1 MGFLRVTD
9 NDLILY
15 RYLFEQDFLTRDQI
29 KNFVWKDLSNG
40 HINNRLARLTREGY
54 IKKHPDLSAG
64 MGSVLMAGSG
74 AVGLLNNDDIIERMM
89 NLKSSFINK
98 EKFIRAYSEREKL
111 NFARYNHDE
120 YLTDVRFKLEILAK
134 EYMSYRML
142 MVYNRN
148 VKGKNKKEKLKKK
161 FTRPTPDAL
170 MKDSDDIIA
179 IELENTLKQ
188 DFRYQD
194 KIFRGYVINQN
205 VDMVL
210 YICTNKS
217 VFKGVEDNINK
228 FFKKGYIEEK
238 GKSFKISDTRFL
250 VADYEQV
257 MKGESFTATNY
268 KTEYGERKLI
278 DKCKFNFN

>member
-98 EKFIRAYSEREKL
+98 EKFIRAYTEREKL
-111 NFARYNHDE
+111 SFSRYNHDE
-120 YLTDVRFKLEILAK
+120 YLTNVRFKLEKVAN

-161 FTRPTPDAL
+161 YTRPTPDAL
-170 MKDSDDIIA
+170 MRNKLGTFA
-179 IELENTLKQ
+179 IELENSKKE
-188 DFRYQD
+188 DYRYQD
-194 KIFRGYVINQN
+194 KIFPGYAKNDR
-205 VDMVL
+205 VDIVL
-210 YICTNKS
+210 YICTSKSILEAVNK
-217 VFKGVEDNINK
+217 NINN
-228 FFKKGYIEEK
+228 FPLYEYDNGYEENK
-238 GKSFKISDTRFL
+238 TRFL
-250 VADYEQV
+250 VVDYNKVLNANEFIAMNYLKRDYEEEIMVKDQI
-257 MKGESFTATNY
+257 KITINS
-268 KTEYGERKLI
+268 
-278 DKCKFNFN
+278 